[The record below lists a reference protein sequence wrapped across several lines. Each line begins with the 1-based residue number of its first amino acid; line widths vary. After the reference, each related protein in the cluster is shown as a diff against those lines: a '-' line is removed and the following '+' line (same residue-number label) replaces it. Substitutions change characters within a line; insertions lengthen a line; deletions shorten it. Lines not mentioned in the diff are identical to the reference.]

1 MLVDDVGDC
10 LDDLISFAVTDD
22 VFFVA
27 VVEVLPGLG
36 LITDKVEDVLGL

>member
-10 LDDLISFAVTDD
+10 LDDLISLADD